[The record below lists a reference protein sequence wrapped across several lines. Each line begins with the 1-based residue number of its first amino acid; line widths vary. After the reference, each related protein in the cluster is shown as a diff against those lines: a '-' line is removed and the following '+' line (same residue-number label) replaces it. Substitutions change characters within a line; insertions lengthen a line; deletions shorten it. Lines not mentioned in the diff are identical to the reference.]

1 MDLGGPEFLA
11 EILRDFAQDGEQL
24 LRVIQ
29 TALQQEDYPG
39 YQDAIHALKGSS
51 MQMGAHTL
59 LENCLQAE
67 ALKPH
72 AMSGAEILN
81 ISAALQQI
89 FHKTCRALTAY
100 LDGKRQTR

>member
-1 MDLGGPEFLA
+1 TASAAATRSGALIDESALQGIVDLGGPEFLA

-51 MQMGAHTL
+51 VQMGAHAL

-81 ISAALQQI
+81 I
-89 FHKTCRALTAY
+89 
-100 LDGKRQTR
+100 